1 MKVIIVGAHGEAKEL
16 INRVSSGWS
25 ISVIDLDQEKLRN
38 FTTNRQIDKIQGDA
52 TSSLVLKKAGL
63 DEATAIVTL
72 TLSDEVNLEILKIA
86 KQNDILR
93 LSSIIN
99 DSSNIDKFKEL
110 DVELVEPDIL
120 LARRFEHILEPRR
133 VVSQAFA
140 GGRAEALE
148 IEISSD
154 SPVRGKK
161 LREIGSDYYIV
172 GALLRKGK
180 VIIPHGDT
188 EIETG
193 DLVTIVL
200 QSGAFSNVINLFSGS
215 ESRFPLEFG
224 KDIVVVLDNEKNLKY
239 LSESEFFIRNTKA
252 TSLKLIT
259 KEDLFDNNLEST
271 EETLKAVLKD
281 QEFDITYK
289 NKISNKDLENYK
301 GITVVERKE
310 NDKGKSYGEGW
321 HTDSSYLEK
330 TPKYTCLMGK
340 IVKKDQGQTLFAS
353 QLASYEALDQETKDK
368 IQNLVGIF
376 SSAGPI
382 SVTRLERE
390 AERGTGKSK
399 DFVAE
404 HQIVKK
410 VGTRKT
416 LYLSPGHT
424 IAIKNLPE
432 KESKDLLKYL
442 FNHQTKKEFQNSFF
456 WEKNTIVIWD
466 NHSVIHSATPFQGR
480 RMMHRIILD
489 A

>member
-1 MKVIIVGAHGEAKEL
+1 
-16 INRVSSGWS
+16 
-25 ISVIDLDQEKLRN
+25 
-38 FTTNRQIDKIQGDA
+38 
-52 TSSLVLKKAGL
+52 
-63 DEATAIVTL
+63 
-72 TLSDEVNLEILKIA
+72 LKIA
-86 KQNDILR
+86 KQNNILR

-99 DSSNIDKFKEL
+99 DSSHIDKFKEL

-224 KDIVVVLDNEKNLKY
+224 KDIVVVLDNEKNLKN

-289 NKISNKDLENYK
+289 NKISNKDLENFINENSIGTIFYPVEDSISKSKIKSLISIANKSKIPVLFSRSTYPYK
-301 GITVVERKE
+301 TIGLLINDNFDENSSNAIAFDLSSTMSAKLVGVIINQPTFLQSDGEQKVSDTVQKLQDLALSHEVQLDFE
-310 NDKGKSYGEGW
+310 NFEGNEAKIFTD
-321 HTDSSYLEK
+321 HTSSYDLSII
-330 TPKYTCLMGK
+330 GSNS
-340 IVKKDQGQTLFAS
+340 S
-353 QLASYEALDQETKDK
+353 QSWQDRKVIEFVST
-368 IQNLVGIF
+368 NSN
-376 SSAGPI
+376 SS
-382 SVTRLERE
+382 V
-390 AERGTGKSK
+390 
-399 DFVAE
+399 
-404 HQIVKK
+404 
-410 VGTRKT
+410 
-416 LYLSPGHT
+416 LYIP
-424 IAIKNLPE
+424 
-432 KESKDLLKYL
+432 
-442 FNHQTKKEFQNSFF
+442 
-456 WEKNTIVIWD
+456 
-466 NHSVIHSATPFQGR
+466 R
-480 RMMHRIILD
+480 
-489 A
+489 

>member
-1 MKVIIVGAHGEAKEL
+1 M
-16 INRVSSGWS
+16 
-25 ISVIDLDQEKLRN
+25 
-38 FTTNRQIDKIQGDA
+38 
-52 TSSLVLKKAGL
+52 VLKKAGL

-99 DSSNIDKFKEL
+99 DSSHIDKFKEL

-224 KDIVVVLDNEKNLKY
+224 KDIVVVLDNEKNLKN

-289 NKISNKDLENYK
+289 NKISNKDLENFINENSIGTIFYPVEDSISKSKIKSLISIANKSKIPVLFSRSTYPYK
-301 GITVVERKE
+301 TIGLLINDNFDENSSNAIAFDLSSTMSAKLVGVIINQPTFLQSDGEQKVSDTVQKLQDLALSHEVQLDFE
-310 NDKGKSYGEGW
+310 NFEGNEAKIF
-321 HTDSSYLEK
+321 TDQTSSYDLSII
-330 TPKYTCLMGK
+330 GSNS
-340 IVKKDQGQTLFAS
+340 S
-353 QLASYEALDQETKDK
+353 QSWQDRKVIEFVST
-368 IQNLVGIF
+368 NSN
-376 SSAGPI
+376 SS
-382 SVTRLERE
+382 V
-390 AERGTGKSK
+390 
-399 DFVAE
+399 
-404 HQIVKK
+404 
-410 VGTRKT
+410 
-416 LYLSPGHT
+416 LYIP
-424 IAIKNLPE
+424 
-432 KESKDLLKYL
+432 
-442 FNHQTKKEFQNSFF
+442 
-456 WEKNTIVIWD
+456 
-466 NHSVIHSATPFQGR
+466 R
-480 RMMHRIILD
+480 
-489 A
+489 

>member
-1 MKVIIVGAHGEAKEL
+1 VKVIIVGAHGEAKEL

-25 ISVIDLDQEKLRN
+25 ISVVDLDQEKLRN

-224 KDIVVVLDNEKNLKY
+224 KDIVVVLDNEKNLKN

-289 NKISNKDLENYK
+289 NKISNKDLENFINENSIGTIFYPVEDSISKSKIKSLISIANKSKIPVLFSRSTYPYK
-301 GITVVERKE
+301 TIGLLINDNFDENSSNAIAFDLSSTMSAKLVGVIINQPTFLQSDGEQKVSDTVQKLQDLALSHEVQLDFE
-310 NDKGKSYGEGW
+310 NFEGNEAKIF
-321 HTDSSYLEK
+321 TDQTSSYDLSII
-330 TPKYTCLMGK
+330 GSNS
-340 IVKKDQGQTLFAS
+340 S
-353 QLASYEALDQETKDK
+353 QSWQDRKVIEFVST
-368 IQNLVGIF
+368 NSN
-376 SSAGPI
+376 SS
-382 SVTRLERE
+382 V
-390 AERGTGKSK
+390 
-399 DFVAE
+399 
-404 HQIVKK
+404 
-410 VGTRKT
+410 
-416 LYLSPGHT
+416 LYIP
-424 IAIKNLPE
+424 
-432 KESKDLLKYL
+432 
-442 FNHQTKKEFQNSFF
+442 
-456 WEKNTIVIWD
+456 
-466 NHSVIHSATPFQGR
+466 R
-480 RMMHRIILD
+480 
-489 A
+489 

>member
-16 INRVSSGWS
+16 INRISSGWS

-86 KQNDILR
+86 KQNNILR

-99 DSSNIDKFKEL
+99 DSANIHHFKEL
-110 DVELVEPDIL
+110 DIEIVEPDTL
-120 LARRFEHILEPRR
+120 LARRFEYILEPRR

-140 GGRAEALE
+140 GGRAEAIE

-172 GALLRKGK
+172 GALLRQNK

-224 KDIVVVLDNEKNLKY
+224 KDIFVVLDNEKNLKN

-252 TSLKLIT
+252 TSLKVLT
-259 KEDLFDNNLEST
+259 KQDLFDNNLET
-271 EETLKAVLKD
+271 IEETLKAILKD
-281 QEFDITYK
+281 QEFDATYK
-289 NKISNKDLENYK
+289 NKISNKDLENF
-301 GITVVERKE
+301 VKE
-310 NDKGKSYGEGW
+310 NSIGTIFYPVEEGVAK
-321 HTDSSYLEK
+321 TKIKALINIANKTKIPILFSRSTYPYKTIGLLINDNFDQTSSNSIAFDLSSTMSAK
-330 TPKYTCLMGK
+330 
-340 IVKKDQGQTLFAS
+340 
-353 QLASYEALDQETKDK
+353 
-368 IQNLVGIF
+368 LVGVTINQPKFLQSEGEQKVSGTVQKLQDLALSHEVQLDFENFEGNEAKIF
-376 SSAGPI
+376 TEQTSNYDLSIIGSNSSQSWQDRKI
-382 SVTRLERE
+382 IEFVSTNSNSSV
-390 AERGTGKSK
+390 
-399 DFVAE
+399 
-404 HQIVKK
+404 
-410 VGTRKT
+410 
-416 LYLSPGHT
+416 LYVP
-424 IAIKNLPE
+424 
-432 KESKDLLKYL
+432 
-442 FNHQTKKEFQNSFF
+442 
-456 WEKNTIVIWD
+456 
-466 NHSVIHSATPFQGR
+466 R
-480 RMMHRIILD
+480 
-489 A
+489 

>member
-161 LREIGSDYYIV
+161 LREIGSDFYIV

-289 NKISNKDLENYK
+289 NKISNKDLENFVNENSIGTIFYPVEDSISKSKIKSLISIANKSKIPVLFSRSTYPYK
-301 GITVVERKE
+301 TIGLLINDNFDENSSNAIAFDLSSTMSAKLVGVIINQPTFLQSDGEQKVSDTVQKLQDLALSHEVQLDFE
-310 NDKGKSYGEGW
+310 NFEGNEAKIF
-321 HTDSSYLEK
+321 TDQTSSYDLSII
-330 TPKYTCLMGK
+330 GSNS
-340 IVKKDQGQTLFAS
+340 S
-353 QLASYEALDQETKDK
+353 QSWQDRKVIEFVST
-368 IQNLVGIF
+368 NSN
-376 SSAGPI
+376 SS
-382 SVTRLERE
+382 V
-390 AERGTGKSK
+390 
-399 DFVAE
+399 
-404 HQIVKK
+404 
-410 VGTRKT
+410 
-416 LYLSPGHT
+416 LYIP
-424 IAIKNLPE
+424 
-432 KESKDLLKYL
+432 
-442 FNHQTKKEFQNSFF
+442 
-456 WEKNTIVIWD
+456 
-466 NHSVIHSATPFQGR
+466 R
-480 RMMHRIILD
+480 
-489 A
+489 

>member
-63 DEATAIVTL
+63 DEATAIITL

-99 DSSNIDKFKEL
+99 DSSNVDKFKEL

-224 KDIVVVLDNEKNLKY
+224 KDIVVVLDNEKNLKN

-259 KEDLFDNNLEST
+259 KEDLFENNLEST

-289 NKISNKDLENYK
+289 NKISNKDLENFVNENSIGTIFYPVEDSISKSKIKSLISIANKSKIPVLFSRSTYPYK
-301 GITVVERKE
+301 TIGLLINDNFDENSSNAIAFDLSSTMSAKLVGVIINQPTFLQSDGEQKVSDTVQKLQDLALSHEVQLDFE
-310 NDKGKSYGEGW
+310 NFEGNEAKIF
-321 HTDSSYLEK
+321 TDQTSSYDLSII
-330 TPKYTCLMGK
+330 GSNS
-340 IVKKDQGQTLFAS
+340 S
-353 QLASYEALDQETKDK
+353 QSWQDRKVIEFVST
-368 IQNLVGIF
+368 NSN
-376 SSAGPI
+376 SS
-382 SVTRLERE
+382 V
-390 AERGTGKSK
+390 
-399 DFVAE
+399 
-404 HQIVKK
+404 
-410 VGTRKT
+410 
-416 LYLSPGHT
+416 LYIP
-424 IAIKNLPE
+424 
-432 KESKDLLKYL
+432 
-442 FNHQTKKEFQNSFF
+442 
-456 WEKNTIVIWD
+456 
-466 NHSVIHSATPFQGR
+466 R
-480 RMMHRIILD
+480 
-489 A
+489 

>member
-63 DEATAIVTL
+63 DEATAIITL

-99 DSSNIDKFKEL
+99 DSSNVDKFKEL

-200 QSGAFSNVINLFSGS
+200 QSGAFSSVINLFSGS

-224 KDIVVVLDNEKNLKY
+224 KDIVVVLDNEKHLKN

-259 KEDLFDNNLEST
+259 KEDLFENNLEST

-289 NKISNKDLENYK
+289 NKISNKDLENFVNENSIGTIFYP
-301 GITVVERKE
+301 VE
-310 NDKGKSYGEGW
+310 DSISKS
-321 HTDSSYLEK
+321 
-330 TPKYTCLMGK
+330 K
-340 IVKKDQGQTLFAS
+340 IKSL
-353 QLASYEALDQETKDK
+353 
-368 IQNLVGIF
+368 
-376 SSAGPI
+376 I
-382 SVTRLERE
+382 SV
-390 AERGTGKSK
+390 ANKSK
-399 DFVAE
+399 VPILFSRSTYPYKTIGLLINDNFNESSSNSIAFDLSSTMSAKLAGVIINQPKFLQSEGEQKVSNTVQKLQDLALSHEVQLDFENFEGNEAKIFTD
-404 HQIVKK
+404 QTSGYDLSIIGSNSSQSWQDRK
-410 VGTRKT
+410 VIEFVSTNSNSSV
-416 LYLSPGHT
+416 LYIP
-424 IAIKNLPE
+424 
-432 KESKDLLKYL
+432 
-442 FNHQTKKEFQNSFF
+442 
-456 WEKNTIVIWD
+456 
-466 NHSVIHSATPFQGR
+466 R
-480 RMMHRIILD
+480 
-489 A
+489 

>member
-86 KQNDILR
+86 KQNNILR

-99 DSSNIDKFKEL
+99 DSSHIDKFKEL

-224 KDIVVVLDNEKNLKY
+224 KDIVVVLDNEKNLKN
-239 LSESEFFIRNTKA
+239 LSESEFFIRNTKS

-281 QEFDITYK
+281 QEFDITYR
-289 NKISNKDLENYK
+289 NKISNKDLENFINENSIGTIFYPVEDSISKSKIKSLISIANKSKIPVLFSRSTYPYK
-301 GITVVERKE
+301 TIGLLINDNFDENSSNAIAFDLSSTMSAKLVGVIINQPTFLQSDGEQKVSDTVQKLQDLALSHEVQLDFE
-310 NDKGKSYGEGW
+310 NFEGNEAKIF
-321 HTDSSYLEK
+321 TDQTSSYDLSIIGSNSSQSWQDRKVIEFVS
-330 TPKYTCLMGK
+330 TNSN
-340 IVKKDQGQTLFAS
+340 AS
-353 QLASYEALDQETKDK
+353 
-368 IQNLVGIF
+368 V
-376 SSAGPI
+376 
-382 SVTRLERE
+382 
-390 AERGTGKSK
+390 
-399 DFVAE
+399 
-404 HQIVKK
+404 
-410 VGTRKT
+410 
-416 LYLSPGHT
+416 LYIP
-424 IAIKNLPE
+424 
-432 KESKDLLKYL
+432 
-442 FNHQTKKEFQNSFF
+442 
-456 WEKNTIVIWD
+456 
-466 NHSVIHSATPFQGR
+466 R
-480 RMMHRIILD
+480 
-489 A
+489 

>member
-99 DSSNIDKFKEL
+99 DSSNIGKFKEF

-224 KDIVVVLDNEKNLKY
+224 KDIVVVLDNEKNLKN

-289 NKISNKDLENYK
+289 NKISNKDLENFINENSIGTIFYPVEDSISKSKIKSLISIANKSKIPVLFSRSTYPYK
-301 GITVVERKE
+301 TIGLLINDNFDENSSNAIAFDLSSTMSAKLVGVIINQPTFLQSDGEQKVSDTVQKLQDLALSHEVQLDFE
-310 NDKGKSYGEGW
+310 NFEGNEAKIF
-321 HTDSSYLEK
+321 TDQTSSYDLSII
-330 TPKYTCLMGK
+330 GSNS
-340 IVKKDQGQTLFAS
+340 S
-353 QLASYEALDQETKDK
+353 QSWQDRKVIEFVST
-368 IQNLVGIF
+368 NSN
-376 SSAGPI
+376 SS
-382 SVTRLERE
+382 V
-390 AERGTGKSK
+390 
-399 DFVAE
+399 
-404 HQIVKK
+404 
-410 VGTRKT
+410 
-416 LYLSPGHT
+416 LYIP
-424 IAIKNLPE
+424 
-432 KESKDLLKYL
+432 
-442 FNHQTKKEFQNSFF
+442 
-456 WEKNTIVIWD
+456 
-466 NHSVIHSATPFQGR
+466 R
-480 RMMHRIILD
+480 
-489 A
+489 

>member
-1 MKVIIVGAHGEAKEL
+1 VKVIIVGAHGEAKEL

-86 KQNDILR
+86 KQNNILR

-99 DSSNIDKFKEL
+99 DSSHIDKFKEL

-224 KDIVVVLDNEKNLKY
+224 KDIVVVLDNEKNLKN

-289 NKISNKDLENYK
+289 NKISNKDLENFINENSIGTIFYPVEDSISKSKIKSLISIANKSKIPVLFSRSTYPYK
-301 GITVVERKE
+301 TIGLLINDNFDENSSNAIAFDLSSTMSAKLVGVIINQPTFLQSDGEQKVSDTVQKLQDLALSNEVQLDFE
-310 NDKGKSYGEGW
+310 NFEGNEAKIF
-321 HTDSSYLEK
+321 TDQTSSYDLSII
-330 TPKYTCLMGK
+330 GSNS
-340 IVKKDQGQTLFAS
+340 S
-353 QLASYEALDQETKDK
+353 QSWQDRKVIEFVST
-368 IQNLVGIF
+368 NSN
-376 SSAGPI
+376 SS
-382 SVTRLERE
+382 V
-390 AERGTGKSK
+390 
-399 DFVAE
+399 
-404 HQIVKK
+404 
-410 VGTRKT
+410 
-416 LYLSPGHT
+416 LYIP
-424 IAIKNLPE
+424 
-432 KESKDLLKYL
+432 
-442 FNHQTKKEFQNSFF
+442 
-456 WEKNTIVIWD
+456 
-466 NHSVIHSATPFQGR
+466 R
-480 RMMHRIILD
+480 
-489 A
+489 

>member
-86 KQNDILR
+86 KQNNILR

-99 DSSNIDKFKEL
+99 DSSHIDKFKEL

-140 GGRAEALE
+140 GGRAEAIE

-224 KDIVVVLDNEKNLKY
+224 KDIVVVLDNEKNLKN

-289 NKISNKDLENYK
+289 NKISNKDLENFINENSIGTIFYPIEDSISKSKIKSLISIANKSKIPVLFSRSTYPYK
-301 GITVVERKE
+301 TIGLLINDNFDE
-310 NDKGKSYGEGW
+310 NSSNAIAFDLSSTMSAKLVGVIINQPTFLQSDGEQKVSDTIQKLQDLALSHEVQLDFENFEGNEAKIF
-321 HTDSSYLEK
+321 TDQTSSYDLSII
-330 TPKYTCLMGK
+330 GSNS
-340 IVKKDQGQTLFAS
+340 S
-353 QLASYEALDQETKDK
+353 QSWQDRKVIEFVST
-368 IQNLVGIF
+368 NSN
-376 SSAGPI
+376 SS
-382 SVTRLERE
+382 V
-390 AERGTGKSK
+390 
-399 DFVAE
+399 
-404 HQIVKK
+404 
-410 VGTRKT
+410 
-416 LYLSPGHT
+416 LYIP
-424 IAIKNLPE
+424 
-432 KESKDLLKYL
+432 
-442 FNHQTKKEFQNSFF
+442 
-456 WEKNTIVIWD
+456 
-466 NHSVIHSATPFQGR
+466 R
-480 RMMHRIILD
+480 
-489 A
+489 

>member
-86 KQNDILR
+86 KQNNILR
-93 LSSIIN
+93 LSSVIN
-99 DSSNIDKFKEL
+99 DSSHIDKFKEL

-188 EIETG
+188 EIKTG

-224 KDIVVVLDNEKNLKY
+224 KDIVVVLDSEKNLKN

-289 NKISNKDLENYK
+289 NKISNKDLENFINENSIGTIFYPVEDSISKSKIKSLISIANKSKIPVLFSRSTYPYK
-301 GITVVERKE
+301 TIGLLINDNFDENSSNAIAFDLSSTMSAKLVGVIINQPTFLQSDGEQKVSDTVQKLQDLALSHEVQLDFE
-310 NDKGKSYGEGW
+310 NFEGNEAKIF
-321 HTDSSYLEK
+321 TDQTSSYDLSII
-330 TPKYTCLMGK
+330 GSNS
-340 IVKKDQGQTLFAS
+340 S
-353 QLASYEALDQETKDK
+353 QSWQDRKVIEFVST
-368 IQNLVGIF
+368 NSN
-376 SSAGPI
+376 SS
-382 SVTRLERE
+382 V
-390 AERGTGKSK
+390 
-399 DFVAE
+399 
-404 HQIVKK
+404 
-410 VGTRKT
+410 
-416 LYLSPGHT
+416 LYIP
-424 IAIKNLPE
+424 
-432 KESKDLLKYL
+432 
-442 FNHQTKKEFQNSFF
+442 
-456 WEKNTIVIWD
+456 
-466 NHSVIHSATPFQGR
+466 R
-480 RMMHRIILD
+480 
-489 A
+489 

>member
-224 KDIVVVLDNEKNLKY
+224 KDIVVVLDNEKNLKN

-289 NKISNKDLENYK
+289 NKISNKDLENFINENSIGTIFYPVEESISKSKIKSLISIANKSKIPILFSRSTYPYK
-301 GITVVERKE
+301 TIGLLINDNFDENSSNSIAFDLSSTMSAKLAGVIINQPTFLQSDGEQKVSDTVQKLQDLALSHEVQLDFE
-310 NDKGKSYGEGW
+310 NFEGNEAKIF
-321 HTDSSYLEK
+321 TDQTSSYDLSII
-330 TPKYTCLMGK
+330 GSNS
-340 IVKKDQGQTLFAS
+340 S
-353 QLASYEALDQETKDK
+353 QSWQDRKVIEFVST
-368 IQNLVGIF
+368 NSN
-376 SSAGPI
+376 SS
-382 SVTRLERE
+382 L
-390 AERGTGKSK
+390 
-399 DFVAE
+399 
-404 HQIVKK
+404 
-410 VGTRKT
+410 
-416 LYLSPGHT
+416 LYIP
-424 IAIKNLPE
+424 
-432 KESKDLLKYL
+432 
-442 FNHQTKKEFQNSFF
+442 
-456 WEKNTIVIWD
+456 
-466 NHSVIHSATPFQGR
+466 R
-480 RMMHRIILD
+480 
-489 A
+489 

>member
-38 FTTNRQIDKIQGDA
+38 FSTNRQIDKIQGDA

-72 TLSDEVNLEILKIA
+72 TLSDEVNLEILNIA
-86 KQNDILR
+86 KQNNILR

-99 DSSNIDKFKEL
+99 ESSNAGKFKDL
-110 DVELVEPDIL
+110 DVDLVEPDIL

-172 GALLRKGK
+172 GAVLRKGK

-193 DLVTIVL
+193 DLVTVVL

-224 KDIVVVLDNEKNLKY
+224 KDIVVVLDNEKNLKN

-252 TSLKLIT
+252 TSLRLIT
-259 KEDLFDNNLEST
+259 KEDLFENNLEST
-271 EETLKAVLKD
+271 EETLKAILKD
-281 QEFDITYK
+281 QEFDVTYK
-289 NKISNKDLENYK
+289 NKITIKDLENFMKDNSIGTIFYPVMDGTAKSKIKSLIGVANKAKVPILFSKTTYPYK
-301 GITVVERKE
+301 NIGLLINDNFDENSSNSIAFDLSSTMSAKLFGVIINQPKFLQSEVENKVSNTVQKLQDLALSNEVQLDFV
-310 NDKGKSYGEGW
+310 NFEGN
-321 HTDSSYLEK
+321 
-330 TPKYTCLMGK
+330 
-340 IVKKDQGQTLFAS
+340 
-353 QLASYEALDQETKDK
+353 EAK
-368 IQNLVGIF
+368 IF
-376 SSAGPI
+376 SEQTSDYDLAIIGSNPSQSWQDRKI
-382 SVTRLERE
+382 IEFVSTNSNSSV
-390 AERGTGKSK
+390 
-399 DFVAE
+399 
-404 HQIVKK
+404 
-410 VGTRKT
+410 
-416 LYLSPGHT
+416 LYVP
-424 IAIKNLPE
+424 
-432 KESKDLLKYL
+432 
-442 FNHQTKKEFQNSFF
+442 
-456 WEKNTIVIWD
+456 
-466 NHSVIHSATPFQGR
+466 R
-480 RMMHRIILD
+480 
-489 A
+489 

>member
-86 KQNDILR
+86 KQNNILR

-99 DSSNIDKFKEL
+99 DSSHIDKFKEL

-224 KDIVVVLDNEKNLKY
+224 KDIVVVLDNEKNLKN

-289 NKISNKDLENYK
+289 NKISNKDLENFTNENSIGTIFYP
-301 GITVVERKE
+301 VE
-310 NDKGKSYGEGW
+310 
-321 HTDSSYLEK
+321 DS
-330 TPKYTCLMGK
+330 
-340 IVKKDQGQTLFAS
+340 
-353 QLASYEALDQETKDK
+353 
-368 IQNLVGIF
+368 
-376 SSAGPI
+376 I
-382 SVTRLERE
+382 S
-390 AERGTGKSK
+390 KSK
-399 DFVAE
+399 IKSLISIANKSKIPVLFSRSTYPYKTIGLLINDNFDENSSNSIAFDLSSTMSAKLAGVIINQPTFLQSDGEQKVSDTVQKLQDLALSHEVQLDFENFEGNEAKIFTD
-404 HQIVKK
+404 QTSNYDLSIIGSNSSQSWQDRK
-410 VGTRKT
+410 VIEFVSTNSNSSL
-416 LYLSPGHT
+416 LYIP
-424 IAIKNLPE
+424 
-432 KESKDLLKYL
+432 
-442 FNHQTKKEFQNSFF
+442 
-456 WEKNTIVIWD
+456 
-466 NHSVIHSATPFQGR
+466 R
-480 RMMHRIILD
+480 
-489 A
+489 

>member
-99 DSSNIDKFKEL
+99 DSANIDKFKEL

-188 EIETG
+188 EIKTG

-224 KDIVVVLDNEKNLKY
+224 KDIVVVLDNEKNLKN

-289 NKISNKDLENYK
+289 NKISNKDLENFINENSIGTIFYPVEDSISKSKIKSLISIANKSKIPVLFSRSTYPYK
-301 GITVVERKE
+301 TIGLLINDNFGENSSNAIAFDLSSTMSAKLVGVIINQPTFLQSDGEQKVSDTVQKLQDLALSHEVQLDFE
-310 NDKGKSYGEGW
+310 NFEGNEAKIF
-321 HTDSSYLEK
+321 TDQTSSYDLSII
-330 TPKYTCLMGK
+330 GSNS
-340 IVKKDQGQTLFAS
+340 S
-353 QLASYEALDQETKDK
+353 QSWQDRKVIEFVST
-368 IQNLVGIF
+368 NSN
-376 SSAGPI
+376 SS
-382 SVTRLERE
+382 V
-390 AERGTGKSK
+390 
-399 DFVAE
+399 
-404 HQIVKK
+404 
-410 VGTRKT
+410 
-416 LYLSPGHT
+416 LYIP
-424 IAIKNLPE
+424 
-432 KESKDLLKYL
+432 
-442 FNHQTKKEFQNSFF
+442 
-456 WEKNTIVIWD
+456 
-466 NHSVIHSATPFQGR
+466 R
-480 RMMHRIILD
+480 
-489 A
+489 

>member
-86 KQNDILR
+86 KQNNILR

-99 DSSNIDKFKEL
+99 DSSHIDKFKEL

-224 KDIVVVLDNEKNLKY
+224 KDIVVVLDNEKNLKN

-289 NKISNKDLENYK
+289 NKISNKDLENFINENSIGTIFYPVEDSISKSKIKSLISIANKSKIPVLFSRSTYPYK
-301 GITVVERKE
+301 TIGLLINDNFDE
-310 NDKGKSYGEGW
+310 NSSNAIAFDLSSTMSAKLVGVIINQPTFLQSDGEQKVSDTIQKLQDLALSHEVQLDFENFEGNEAKIF
-321 HTDSSYLEK
+321 TDQTSSYDLSII
-330 TPKYTCLMGK
+330 GSNS
-340 IVKKDQGQTLFAS
+340 S
-353 QLASYEALDQETKDK
+353 QSWQDRKVIEFVST
-368 IQNLVGIF
+368 NSN
-376 SSAGPI
+376 SS
-382 SVTRLERE
+382 V
-390 AERGTGKSK
+390 
-399 DFVAE
+399 
-404 HQIVKK
+404 
-410 VGTRKT
+410 
-416 LYLSPGHT
+416 LYIP
-424 IAIKNLPE
+424 
-432 KESKDLLKYL
+432 
-442 FNHQTKKEFQNSFF
+442 
-456 WEKNTIVIWD
+456 
-466 NHSVIHSATPFQGR
+466 R
-480 RMMHRIILD
+480 
-489 A
+489 

>member
-1 MKVIIVGAHGEAKEL
+1 VKVIIVGAHGEAKEL

-86 KQNDILR
+86 KQNNILR

-99 DSSNIDKFKEL
+99 DSSHIDKFKEL

-224 KDIVVVLDNEKNLKY
+224 KDIVVVLDNEKNLKN

-289 NKISNKDLENYK
+289 NKISNKDLENFINENSIGTIFYPVEDSISKSKIKSLISIANKSKIPVLFSRSTYPYK
-301 GITVVERKE
+301 TIGLLINDNFDE
-310 NDKGKSYGEGW
+310 N
-321 HTDSSYLEK
+321 SSNAIAFDLSSTMSAK
-330 TPKYTCLMGK
+330 
-340 IVKKDQGQTLFAS
+340 
-353 QLASYEALDQETKDK
+353 
-368 IQNLVGIF
+368 LVGVIINQPTFLQSDGEQKVSNTVQKLQDLALSHEVQLDFENFEGNEAKIF
-376 SSAGPI
+376 TDQTSGYDLSIIGSNSSQSWQDRKVI
-382 SVTRLERE
+382 EFVSTNSNSSV
-390 AERGTGKSK
+390 
-399 DFVAE
+399 
-404 HQIVKK
+404 
-410 VGTRKT
+410 
-416 LYLSPGHT
+416 LYIP
-424 IAIKNLPE
+424 
-432 KESKDLLKYL
+432 
-442 FNHQTKKEFQNSFF
+442 
-456 WEKNTIVIWD
+456 
-466 NHSVIHSATPFQGR
+466 R
-480 RMMHRIILD
+480 
-489 A
+489 

>member
-86 KQNDILR
+86 KQNNILR

-99 DSSNIDKFKEL
+99 DSSHIDKFKEL

-224 KDIVVVLDNEKNLKY
+224 KDIVVVLDNEKNLKN

-289 NKISNKDLENYK
+289 NKISNKDLENFINENSIGTIFYPVEDSISKSKIKSLISIANKSKIPILFSRSTYPYK
-301 GITVVERKE
+301 TIGLLINDNFDQNSSNAIAFDLSSTMSAKLAGVIINQPTFLQSDGEQKVSDTVQKLQDLALSHEVQLDFE
-310 NDKGKSYGEGW
+310 NFEGNEAKIF
-321 HTDSSYLEK
+321 TDQTSSYDLSII
-330 TPKYTCLMGK
+330 GSNS
-340 IVKKDQGQTLFAS
+340 S
-353 QLASYEALDQETKDK
+353 QSWQDRKVIEFVST
-368 IQNLVGIF
+368 NSN
-376 SSAGPI
+376 SS
-382 SVTRLERE
+382 V
-390 AERGTGKSK
+390 
-399 DFVAE
+399 
-404 HQIVKK
+404 
-410 VGTRKT
+410 
-416 LYLSPGHT
+416 LYIP
-424 IAIKNLPE
+424 
-432 KESKDLLKYL
+432 
-442 FNHQTKKEFQNSFF
+442 
-456 WEKNTIVIWD
+456 
-466 NHSVIHSATPFQGR
+466 R
-480 RMMHRIILD
+480 
-489 A
+489 

>member
-86 KQNDILR
+86 KQNNILR

-99 DSSNIDKFKEL
+99 DSSHIDKFKEL

-224 KDIVVVLDNEKNLKY
+224 KDIVVVLDNEKNLKN

-289 NKISNKDLENYK
+289 NKISNKDLEKFINENSIGTIFYPVEDSISKSKIKSLISIANKSKIPVLFSRSTYPYK
-301 GITVVERKE
+301 TIGLLINDNFDENSSNAIAFDLSSTMSAKLVGVIINQPTFLQSDGEQKVSDTVQKLQDLALSHEVQLDFE
-310 NDKGKSYGEGW
+310 NFEGNEAKIF
-321 HTDSSYLEK
+321 TDQTSSYDLSII
-330 TPKYTCLMGK
+330 GSNS
-340 IVKKDQGQTLFAS
+340 S
-353 QLASYEALDQETKDK
+353 QSWQDRKVIEFVST
-368 IQNLVGIF
+368 NSN
-376 SSAGPI
+376 SS
-382 SVTRLERE
+382 V
-390 AERGTGKSK
+390 
-399 DFVAE
+399 
-404 HQIVKK
+404 
-410 VGTRKT
+410 
-416 LYLSPGHT
+416 LYIP
-424 IAIKNLPE
+424 
-432 KESKDLLKYL
+432 
-442 FNHQTKKEFQNSFF
+442 
-456 WEKNTIVIWD
+456 
-466 NHSVIHSATPFQGR
+466 R
-480 RMMHRIILD
+480 
-489 A
+489 

>member
-25 ISVIDLDQEKLRN
+25 ISVVDLDQEKLRN

-224 KDIVVVLDNEKNLKY
+224 KDIVVVLDNEKNLKN

-281 QEFDITYK
+281 QEFDITYR
-289 NKISNKDLENYK
+289 NKISNKDLENFINENSIGTIFYPVEESISKSKIKSLISIANKSKIPILFSRSTYPYK
-301 GITVVERKE
+301 TIGLLINDNFDENSSNSIAFDLSSTMSAKLAGVIINQPTFLQSDGEQKVSDTVQKLQDLALSHEVQLDFE
-310 NDKGKSYGEGW
+310 NFEGNEAKIF
-321 HTDSSYLEK
+321 TDQTSSYDLSII
-330 TPKYTCLMGK
+330 GSNS
-340 IVKKDQGQTLFAS
+340 S
-353 QLASYEALDQETKDK
+353 QSWQDRKVIEFVST
-368 IQNLVGIF
+368 NSN
-376 SSAGPI
+376 SS
-382 SVTRLERE
+382 L
-390 AERGTGKSK
+390 
-399 DFVAE
+399 
-404 HQIVKK
+404 
-410 VGTRKT
+410 
-416 LYLSPGHT
+416 LYIP
-424 IAIKNLPE
+424 
-432 KESKDLLKYL
+432 
-442 FNHQTKKEFQNSFF
+442 
-456 WEKNTIVIWD
+456 
-466 NHSVIHSATPFQGR
+466 R
-480 RMMHRIILD
+480 
-489 A
+489 

>member
-224 KDIVVVLDNEKNLKY
+224 KDIVVVLDNEKNLKN

-289 NKISNKDLENYK
+289 NKISNKDLENFTNENSIGTIFYPVEDSISKSKIKSLISIANKSKIPVLFSRSTYPYK
-301 GITVVERKE
+301 TIGLLINDNFDENSSNSIAFDLSSTMSAKLVGVIINQPTFLQSDGEQKVSDTVQKLQDLALSHEVQLDFE
-310 NDKGKSYGEGW
+310 NFEGNEAKIF
-321 HTDSSYLEK
+321 TDQTSSYDLSII
-330 TPKYTCLMGK
+330 GSNS
-340 IVKKDQGQTLFAS
+340 S
-353 QLASYEALDQETKDK
+353 QSWQDRKVIEFVST
-368 IQNLVGIF
+368 NSN
-376 SSAGPI
+376 SS
-382 SVTRLERE
+382 V
-390 AERGTGKSK
+390 
-399 DFVAE
+399 
-404 HQIVKK
+404 
-410 VGTRKT
+410 
-416 LYLSPGHT
+416 LYIP
-424 IAIKNLPE
+424 
-432 KESKDLLKYL
+432 
-442 FNHQTKKEFQNSFF
+442 
-456 WEKNTIVIWD
+456 
-466 NHSVIHSATPFQGR
+466 R
-480 RMMHRIILD
+480 
-489 A
+489 

>member
-224 KDIVVVLDNEKNLKY
+224 KDIVVVLDNEKNLKN

-289 NKISNKDLENYK
+289 NKIPNKDLDNFINENSIGTIFYPVEDSISKSKIKSLISIANKSKIPVLFSRSTYPYK
-301 GITVVERKE
+301 TIGLLINDNFDENSSNSIAFDLSSTMSAKLVGVIINQPTFLQSDGEQKVSNTVQKLQDLALSHEVQLDFE
-310 NDKGKSYGEGW
+310 NFEGNEAKIF
-321 HTDSSYLEK
+321 TDQTSSYDLSII
-330 TPKYTCLMGK
+330 GSNS
-340 IVKKDQGQTLFAS
+340 S
-353 QLASYEALDQETKDK
+353 QSWQDRKVIEFVST
-368 IQNLVGIF
+368 NSN
-376 SSAGPI
+376 SS
-382 SVTRLERE
+382 V
-390 AERGTGKSK
+390 
-399 DFVAE
+399 
-404 HQIVKK
+404 
-410 VGTRKT
+410 
-416 LYLSPGHT
+416 LYIP
-424 IAIKNLPE
+424 
-432 KESKDLLKYL
+432 
-442 FNHQTKKEFQNSFF
+442 
-456 WEKNTIVIWD
+456 
-466 NHSVIHSATPFQGR
+466 R
-480 RMMHRIILD
+480 
-489 A
+489 

>member
-72 TLSDEVNLEILKIA
+72 TLSDEENLEILNIA
-86 KQNDILR
+86 KQNNILR

-99 DSSNIDKFKEL
+99 ESSNAGKFKEL

-161 LREIGSDYYIV
+161 LREIGSDYYLV

-193 DLVTIVL
+193 DLVTVVL

-224 KDIVVVLDNEKNLKY
+224 KDIVVVLDDEKNLKN

-252 TSLKLIT
+252 TSLKVLT
-259 KEDLFDNNLEST
+259 KQDLFDNNLETT

-289 NKISNKDLENYK
+289 NKITVKDLENFM
-301 GITVVERKE
+301 KE
-310 NDKGKSYGEGW
+310 NSIGTIFYPVMDGTAKSKIKSLISISNKTKVPILISRTTYPYKTIGLLINDNFDEN
-321 HTDSSYLEK
+321 SSNSIAFDLSSTMSAK
-330 TPKYTCLMGK
+330 
-340 IVKKDQGQTLFAS
+340 
-353 QLASYEALDQETKDK
+353 
-368 IQNLVGIF
+368 LVGVIINQPKFLQSEGENKVSNTVQKLQDLALSNEVQLDFVNFEGNEAKIF
-376 SSAGPI
+376 SKQTSEYDLAIIGSNSSQSWQNRKI
-382 SVTRLERE
+382 IEFVSINSNSSV
-390 AERGTGKSK
+390 
-399 DFVAE
+399 
-404 HQIVKK
+404 
-410 VGTRKT
+410 
-416 LYLSPGHT
+416 LYVP
-424 IAIKNLPE
+424 
-432 KESKDLLKYL
+432 
-442 FNHQTKKEFQNSFF
+442 
-456 WEKNTIVIWD
+456 
-466 NHSVIHSATPFQGR
+466 R
-480 RMMHRIILD
+480 
-489 A
+489 

>member
-86 KQNDILR
+86 KQNNILR

-99 DSSNIDKFKEL
+99 DSSHIDKFKEL

-224 KDIVVVLDNEKNLKY
+224 KDIVVVLDNEKNLKN

-289 NKISNKDLENYK
+289 NKISNKDLENFTNENSIGTIFYPVEDSISKSKIKSLISIANKSKIPVLFSRSTYPYK
-301 GITVVERKE
+301 TIGLLINDNFDENSSNAIAFDLSSTMSAKLVGVIINQPTFLQSDGEQKVSDTVQKLQDLALSHEVQLDFE
-310 NDKGKSYGEGW
+310 NFEG
-321 HTDSSYLEK
+321 HEAKIFTDQTSSYDLSII
-330 TPKYTCLMGK
+330 GSNS
-340 IVKKDQGQTLFAS
+340 S
-353 QLASYEALDQETKDK
+353 QSWQDRKVIEFVST
-368 IQNLVGIF
+368 NSN
-376 SSAGPI
+376 SS
-382 SVTRLERE
+382 V
-390 AERGTGKSK
+390 
-399 DFVAE
+399 
-404 HQIVKK
+404 
-410 VGTRKT
+410 
-416 LYLSPGHT
+416 LYIP
-424 IAIKNLPE
+424 
-432 KESKDLLKYL
+432 
-442 FNHQTKKEFQNSFF
+442 
-456 WEKNTIVIWD
+456 
-466 NHSVIHSATPFQGR
+466 R
-480 RMMHRIILD
+480 
-489 A
+489 

>member
-63 DEATAIVTL
+63 DEATAIITL
-72 TLSDEVNLEILKIA
+72 TLSDEVNIEILKIA

-99 DSSNIDKFKEL
+99 DSSNVDKFKEL
-110 DVELVEPDIL
+110 DIELVESDIL

-224 KDIVVVLDNEKNLKY
+224 KDIVVVLDNEKNLKN

-289 NKISNKDLENYK
+289 NKISNKDLENFINENSIGTIFYPVDDSISKSKIKSLISIANKSKIPVLFSRSTYPYK
-301 GITVVERKE
+301 TIGLLINDNFDENSSNAIAFDLSSTMSAKLVGVIINQPTFLQSDGEQKVSDTVQKLQDLALSHEVQLDFE
-310 NDKGKSYGEGW
+310 NFEGNEAKIF
-321 HTDSSYLEK
+321 TDQTSSYDLSII
-330 TPKYTCLMGK
+330 GSNS
-340 IVKKDQGQTLFAS
+340 S
-353 QLASYEALDQETKDK
+353 QSWQDRKVIEFVST
-368 IQNLVGIF
+368 NSN
-376 SSAGPI
+376 SS
-382 SVTRLERE
+382 V
-390 AERGTGKSK
+390 
-399 DFVAE
+399 
-404 HQIVKK
+404 
-410 VGTRKT
+410 
-416 LYLSPGHT
+416 LYIP
-424 IAIKNLPE
+424 
-432 KESKDLLKYL
+432 
-442 FNHQTKKEFQNSFF
+442 
-456 WEKNTIVIWD
+456 
-466 NHSVIHSATPFQGR
+466 R
-480 RMMHRIILD
+480 
-489 A
+489 

>member
-72 TLSDEVNLEILKIA
+72 TLSDEVNLEILNIA
-86 KQNDILR
+86 KQNNILR

-99 DSSNIDKFKEL
+99 ESSNAGKFKEL

-172 GALLRKGK
+172 GAILRKGK

-193 DLVTIVL
+193 DLVTVVL

-224 KDIVVVLDNEKNLKY
+224 KDIVVVLDDEKNLKN

-252 TSLKLIT
+252 TSLKVLT
-259 KEDLFDNNLEST
+259 KQDLFDNNLETT

-289 NKISNKDLENYK
+289 NKITVKDLENFM
-301 GITVVERKE
+301 KE
-310 NDKGKSYGEGW
+310 NSIGTIFYPVEESISKSKIKSLISIANKSKTPILFSRSTYPYKTIGLLINDNFDENSSNSIAFDLSSTMSAKLAGVIINQPTFLQSDGEQKVSDTVQKLQDLALSHEVQLDFENFEGNEAKIF
-321 HTDSSYLEK
+321 TDQTSSYDLSII
-330 TPKYTCLMGK
+330 GSNS
-340 IVKKDQGQTLFAS
+340 S
-353 QLASYEALDQETKDK
+353 QSWQDRKVIEFVST
-368 IQNLVGIF
+368 NSN
-376 SSAGPI
+376 SS
-382 SVTRLERE
+382 L
-390 AERGTGKSK
+390 
-399 DFVAE
+399 
-404 HQIVKK
+404 
-410 VGTRKT
+410 
-416 LYLSPGHT
+416 LYIP
-424 IAIKNLPE
+424 
-432 KESKDLLKYL
+432 
-442 FNHQTKKEFQNSFF
+442 
-456 WEKNTIVIWD
+456 
-466 NHSVIHSATPFQGR
+466 R
-480 RMMHRIILD
+480 
-489 A
+489 

>member
-86 KQNDILR
+86 KQNNILR

-99 DSSNIDKFKEL
+99 DSSHIDKFKEL

-224 KDIVVVLDNEKNLKY
+224 KDIVVVLDNEKNLKN

-289 NKISNKDLENYK
+289 NKISNKDLENFTNENSIGTIFYPVEDSISKSKIKSLISIANKSKIPVLFSRSTYPYK
-301 GITVVERKE
+301 TIGLLINDNFDE
-310 NDKGKSYGEGW
+310 N
-321 HTDSSYLEK
+321 SSNAIAFDLSSTMSAK
-330 TPKYTCLMGK
+330 
-340 IVKKDQGQTLFAS
+340 
-353 QLASYEALDQETKDK
+353 
-368 IQNLVGIF
+368 LVGVIINQPTFLQSDGEQKVSDTVQKLQDLALSHEVQLDFENFEGNEAKIF
-376 SSAGPI
+376 TDQTQSYDLSIIGSSSSQSWQDRKVI
-382 SVTRLERE
+382 EFVSTKSSSSV
-390 AERGTGKSK
+390 
-399 DFVAE
+399 
-404 HQIVKK
+404 
-410 VGTRKT
+410 
-416 LYLSPGHT
+416 LYIP
-424 IAIKNLPE
+424 
-432 KESKDLLKYL
+432 
-442 FNHQTKKEFQNSFF
+442 
-456 WEKNTIVIWD
+456 
-466 NHSVIHSATPFQGR
+466 R
-480 RMMHRIILD
+480 
-489 A
+489 